1 MLQAGDPAPE
11 FTMEADKGGSV
22 SLKDLRGKTVVL
34 YFYPK
39 DDTPG
44 CTRES
49 CSFRD
54 HYATFQGQ
62 DVQVYGVSCD
72 DIPSHEKFAAK
83 YDLPFPLLSDPDT
96 SVSTAYGV
104 YKEKTNYGRKY
115 MGIERSTFVID
126 GDGRISRIFRNVKV
140 DGHVEKVLDEVS
152 G

>member
-1 MLQAGDPAPE
+1 MLQKGDPAPD
-11 FTMEADKGGSV
+11 FTLEADKGGSV

-34 YFYPK
+34 YWYPK

-49 CSFRD
+49 CAFRD
-54 HYATFQGQ
+54 HYPTFQDQ
-62 DVQVYGVSCD
+62 DVQIFGVSCD
-72 DIPSHEKFAAK
+72 DISSHEKFSAK
-83 YDLPFPLLSDPDT
+83 FDLPFPLLSDPDT
-96 SVSTAYGV
+96 TVSTAYGV

-126 GDGRISRIFRNVKV
+126 GEGRISRIFRNVKV

>member
-1 MLQAGDPAPE
+1 MLKVGDPAPD
-11 FTMEADKGGSV
+11 FTMEADKGDRV
-22 SLKDLRGKTVVL
+22 SLGDLRGKTVVL

-49 CSFRD
+49 CAFRD
-54 HYATFQGQ
+54 HYPTFQNQ
-62 DVQVYGVSCD
+62 DVQVFGVSCD
-72 DIPSHEKFAAK
+72 SIPSHEKFAAK

-115 MGIERSTFVID
+115 MGIERTTFVID
-126 GDGRISRIFRNVKV
+126 GDGRISRIFRNVRV

-152 G
+152 S

>member
-1 MLQAGDPAPE
+1 MLKVGDPAPD
-11 FTMEADKGGSV
+11 FTMEADKGDRV
-22 SLKDLRGKTVVL
+22 SLGDLRGKTVVL

-49 CSFRD
+49 CAFRD
-54 HYATFQGQ
+54 HYPTFQNQ
-62 DVQVYGVSCD
+62 DVQVFGVSCD
-72 DIPSHEKFAAK
+72 SIPSHEKFAAK
-83 YDLPFPLLSDPDT
+83 FDLPFPLLSDPDT

-115 MGIERSTFVID
+115 MGVERTTFVID
-126 GDGRISRIFRNVKV
+126 GAGRISRIFRNVRV

-152 G
+152 S